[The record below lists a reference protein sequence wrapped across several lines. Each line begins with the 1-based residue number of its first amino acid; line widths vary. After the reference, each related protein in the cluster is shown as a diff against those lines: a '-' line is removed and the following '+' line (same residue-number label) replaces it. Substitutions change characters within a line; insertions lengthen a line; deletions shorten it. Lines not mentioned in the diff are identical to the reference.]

1 MFKDLSPKYYQNNKE
16 KLEKRFMKDTK
27 VFLKEKSKRKTNKKQ
42 KIVEYTKTYYKMRKR
57 IYYNYK
63 KRFSF
68 GIKLLGKHGKFIY
81 FLSAFRKFAM
91 LTKSTVLPYYENFYA

>member
-1 MFKDLSPKYYQNNKE
+1 
-16 KLEKRFMKDTK
+16 MKDTK
-27 VFLKEKSKRKTNKKQ
+27 VFLKEKSKRKANKKQ
-42 KIVEYTKTYYKMRKR
+42 KIVEYTKTYYKIRKR

-91 LTKSTVLPYYENFYA
+91 LTKSTVLPYYEKFYA

>member
-1 MFKDLSPKYYQNNKE
+1 
-16 KLEKRFMKDTK
+16 
-27 VFLKEKSKRKTNKKQ
+27 
-42 KIVEYTKTYYKMRKR
+42 MRKR

-68 GIKLLGKHGKFIY
+68 GIKLLGNHGKFIY

-91 LTKSTVLPYYENFYA
+91 QTKSTVLPSYENFYA

>member
-16 KLEKRFMKDTK
+16 KLEKRFRKDIK

-42 KIVEYTKTYYKMRKR
+42 KIVEYTKAYYKMRKR
-57 IYYNYK
+57 IYYDYK

-68 GIKLLGKHGKFIY
+68 GIKLLRKHGKFIY

-91 LTKSTVLPYYENFYA
+91 LTKSTVLQYYENFYA